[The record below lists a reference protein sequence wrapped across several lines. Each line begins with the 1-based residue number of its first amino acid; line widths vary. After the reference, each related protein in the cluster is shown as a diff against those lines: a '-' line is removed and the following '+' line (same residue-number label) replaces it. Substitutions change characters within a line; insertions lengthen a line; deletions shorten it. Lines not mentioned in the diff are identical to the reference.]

1 MAKTKKRILYGLLML
16 LAVAVIAGLVYFN
29 SLLPIITGYAA
40 KNLCSAVFI
49 SGREQAEVE
58 SMDLNFSFIKKNRN
72 SVDEENKSVT
82 SRFLWSKSTAIYR
95 EGFGVTL
102 VRDVKEEELRKV
114 RFPSGTEPA
123 YNQETIQWPLGNIL
137 PDSATG
143 INIERL
149 NAVTVKVMSD
159 TAYKGN
165 IYAFLVMH
173 KGIPVAESYKPQF
186 DKNTRFISW
195 SMAKS
200 FTNALTGILVRQGV
214 LDINLP
220 VGLEEWKDDDRN
232 KITLKH
238 LMQMQSGLEW
248 NEDYGNRSD
257 VTVMLH
263 CEPGMGEYALKQG
276 IGYPVGTHWYYSSGS
291 TNIVCDIIQRKFKND
306 SLYYTLAEKELFNK
320 IGIPDAVLEVD
331 PSGSWVGS
339 SYLYATARDYA
350 RFALLYLNDGVFNGE
365 RILPEGWVKYSTD
378 EAPGSD
384 GKYGAFFW
392 LNRSK
397 RIRTAPEDMFSC
409 NGHDGQYIF
418 MIPSKDLAVIVLGYS
433 PDGIDLDG
441 LLGDILEAVP
451 TQQVN

>member
-40 KNLCSAVFI
+40 KNLCSAIFI

-58 SMDLNFSFIKKNRN
+58 SMDLNFSFIKKNKN
-72 SVDEENKSVT
+72 FVDEENKSVT
-82 SRFLWSKSTAIYR
+82 SRFLWGKSTAIYR

-102 VRDVKEEELRKV
+102 LRDVKEEELRKV

-137 PDSATG
+137 PDSVTG

-149 NAVTVKVMSD
+149 NAITVKVMSD

-214 LDINLP
+214 LDINQP
-220 VGLEEWKDDDRN
+220 VGLEEWKDDDRS

-276 IGYPVGTHWYYSSGS
+276 SG
-291 TNIVCDIIQRKFKND
+291 
-306 SLYYTLAEKELFNK
+306 
-320 IGIPDAVLEVD
+320 
-331 PSGSWVGS
+331 
-339 SYLYATARDYA
+339 
-350 RFALLYLNDGVFNGE
+350 
-365 RILPEGWVKYSTD
+365 ILPEHTGITHQELPTLYVILSSGNSGMIHFIIRLRRKSCLI
-378 EAPGSD
+378 ESECLMLCLKLIRQVPGSD
-384 GKYGAFFW
+384 HHTCMPQPG
-392 LNRSK
+392 
-397 RIRTAPEDMFSC
+397 IMP
-409 NGHDGQYIF
+409 
-418 MIPSKDLAVIVLGYS
+418 VLHCF
-433 PDGIDLDG
+433 
-441 LLGDILEAVP
+441 
-451 TQQVN
+451 T